1 MEIGMIELGKTQCL
15 NVVKIVDFGIY
26 LGTEEDKVLLPKK
39 QVPQDIEVGDALT
52 VFVYRDSSDRL
63 IATTKTPKLELGQ
76 IAKLKVS
83 EVGKIGAFLDWGLEK
98 DLFLPFKEQTTHVE
112 KGDTCL
118 TALYVD
124 KSNRLAATM
133 RVYDY
138 LSCDSPYVK
147 DSAVQGTVIEINPDY
162 GVYVAVDD
170 RYFGMIPKN
179 EVFGK
184 IQIGDTIHGRV
195 SKVRDDHKLS
205 ISLKQKAY
213 IQMDEDSS
221 IIYHAIEKRGGS
233 LPFTD
238 KAAPEIIK
246 AEFDMSKTAFK
257 RAVGRLLKEGK
268 IEIAESC
275 IKLKK

>member
-1 MEIGMIELGKTQCL
+1 MIELGKMQTL
-15 NVVKIVDFGIY
+15 TVLRIKDFGVY
-26 LGTEEDKVLLPKK
+26 LGHEGEKESVLLPRK
-39 QVPQDIEVGDALT
+39 QVPQGTKEGDEID
-52 VFVYRDSSDRL
+52 VFVYKDSMDR
-63 IATTKTPKLELGQ
+63 IISTTRRPLLVMDEMAVLTVKEKTR
-76 IAKLKVS
+76 
-83 EVGKIGAFLDWGLEK
+83 IGAFLDWGLEK
-98 DLFLPFKEQTTHVE
+98 DLLLPFKEQTTHVE

-118 TALYVD
+118 VALYVD

-184 IQIGDTIHGRV
+184 LQIGDTIHGRV

-246 AEFDMSKTAFK
+246 AEFDMSKNAFK